1 MRTTRVSDVMTSIVE
16 VLQIGDTLEL
26 AARLMRAGRI
36 RHLPV
41 VDGEQTLIGLVTQR
55 KLLAAFVSDG
65 DAAHPQ
71 PGAGRHE
78 LPVEMIMVRDVLTT
92 WPDAPASEAAGLI
105 ETHRIGCVPV
115 LDEGKVVGI
124 VTAADF
130 VKFARLYFERE
141 DTAL

>member
-1 MRTTRVSDVMTSIVE
+1 MTSIVE
-16 VLQIGDTLEL
+16 VLQLGDTLEL
-26 AARLMRAGRI
+26 AARRMRAGRI

-55 KLLAAFVSDG
+55 KILTAFVSDG
-65 DAAHPQ
+65 DAGSRRPDVDGHQ
-71 PGAGRHE
+71 I
-78 LPVEMIMVRDVLTT
+78 PVEMVMVRDVLTT

-105 ETHRIGCVPV
+105 ERHRIGCVPV

-130 VKFARLYFERE
+130 VKYARLYFEAE
-141 DTAL
+141 DPPAAR